1 MAPVGPPTLNPA
13 ISIHDNKREY
23 LKQKERQDL
32 ETLELDLKKEKEKI
46 QKLEDANSQEIEGLK
61 EKEGEEL
68 SRVEKGHKETL
79 EMLSKEKDKIMGTL

>member
-1 MAPVGPPTLNPA
+1 M
-13 ISIHDNKREY
+13 
-23 LKQKERQDL
+23 
-32 ETLELDLKKEKEKI
+32 
-46 QKLEDANSQEIEGLK
+46 EDANSQEIEGLK